1 MRGQIMKRTEAC
13 IATLAGIGLLGLFLI
28 DFAPR
33 SAAYAQSITRDRDA
47 GAGGNARIVPPGE
60 RPGRGRWFLGITAE
74 TLDIGVRVRD
84 VVPRSPA
91 ERAGLE
97 RGDVIVTVEG
107 YQVGRVSGREYP
119 LDRELDDRADSGGR
133 VRLLVQNRRNNQL
146 TNMDVRL
153 DQDRPGPGPGPGPRE
168 GVVSGEVT
176 YRDRSA
182 LPRDAELRIKIFRR
196 KFLGSDTIAER
207 TFPVRGQ
214 PPLRFELRYDIDRAD
229 LDKTYEVS
237 AEIYSAGRRLYSED
251 GTYRIRPA
259 DPPVPLNIQMKRD

>member
-1 MRGQIMKRTEAC
+1 MKRTEAC
-13 IATLAGIGLLGLFLI
+13 IATLAGIGLLGLMLI
-28 DFAPR
+28 DLAPR
-33 SAAYAQSITRDRDA
+33 PAAYAQSITRDR
-47 GAGGNARIVPPGE
+47 GTTGENPNQRIVPPGE
-60 RPGRGRWFLGITAE
+60 RPGRGRWFLGIGAE

-84 VVPRSPA
+84 VAPRSPA

-97 RGDVIVTVEG
+97 RGDIIVTVEG
-107 YQVGRVSGREYP
+107 YQVGRVGGREYP
-119 LDRELDDRADSGGR
+119 LDHELDERADNGGR

-153 DQDRPGPGPGPGPRE
+153 DQDRPGPGPGPRE
-168 GVVSGEVT
+168 GMVTGEVT

-182 LPRDAELRIKIFRR
+182 LPRDSELRLKIIRR

-207 TFPVRGQ
+207 TIPLRGQQ

-237 AEIYSAGRRLYSED
+237 AEIYAAGRRLYTED

-259 DPPVPLNIQMKRD
+259 ESPARLSILMKRD